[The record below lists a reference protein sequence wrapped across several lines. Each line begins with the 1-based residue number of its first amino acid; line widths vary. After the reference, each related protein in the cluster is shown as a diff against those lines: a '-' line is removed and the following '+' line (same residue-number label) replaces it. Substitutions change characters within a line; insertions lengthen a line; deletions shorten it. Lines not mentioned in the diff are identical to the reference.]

1 MNRSR
6 IVYIPRHGATQ
17 EAELN
22 ALAACYRFILL
33 ESSGPSK
40 KLAEPVREPS
50 SRDAAVIVRNEK
62 GGNYVGRDE
71 VTKVLRNEAE
81 GEEMPKLT
89 YEEMDYEPMDIGSY
103 EGVFTRYEEDE
114 MEHGPVYKLFFR
126 VMNDEEYEGKELSR
140 LVSQKFNPK
149 SNLFQ
154 TVQGLLGRPIRSGE
168 EVELDELVGRP
179 CVLNIGHN
187 VKERGTF
194 EKIDGVNPA
203 RKRKSKPRLEIGEA
217 GQEDDELE
225 AAPF

>member
-1 MNRSR
+1 MGSTRVTYSSR
-6 IVYIPRHGATQ
+6 PDATP

-22 ALAACYRFILL
+22 VLASVYRLILF
-33 ESSGPSK
+33 ESRGPSK
-40 KLAEPVREPS
+40 KGAESAPESS
-50 SRDAAVIVRNEK
+50 SRDAAVIVRNKK
-62 GGNYVGRDE
+62 GGDDVGRDE
-71 VTKVLRNEAE
+71 ETKVLRNEAE

-89 YEEMDYEPMDIGSY
+89 YEEMDYEPMEMGSY
-103 EGVFTRYEEDE
+103 EAVFTRYAEDE
-114 MEHGPVYKLFFR
+114 MEHGPVYKLFFNIT
-126 VMNDEEYEGKELSR
+126 NDEDYEGKELSR

-154 TVQGLLGRPIRSGE
+154 TVQALLGQPIRPGE
-168 EVELDELVGRP
+168 VIDLDDLVGRP

-194 EKIDGVNPA
+194 EQIDGVNPA
-203 RKRKSKPRLEIGEA
+203 RKRKPRPEPGEE